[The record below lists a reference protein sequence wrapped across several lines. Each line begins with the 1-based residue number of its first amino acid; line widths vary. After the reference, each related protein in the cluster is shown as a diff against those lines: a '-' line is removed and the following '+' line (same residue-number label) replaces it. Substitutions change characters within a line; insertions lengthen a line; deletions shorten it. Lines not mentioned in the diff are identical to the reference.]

1 MAVHSRGWLYEGG
14 IILIWD
20 NTGLPRSIM
29 IHTASK
35 LRSESENSR
44 GHSAIALM
52 VPMHT
57 DSLTVLHTAFVITA
71 DLLQK
76 R

>member
-20 NTGLPRSIM
+20 NTGLPCSIV
-29 IHTASK
+29 IHTASN
-35 LRSESENSR
+35 LRSESKDSR
-44 GHSAIALM
+44 GHSAVALL
-52 VPMHT
+52 VTMHT
-57 DSLTVLHTAFVITA
+57 DSLTVLHTDFVITA